1 MNASLWENCDSER
14 NKILTFHETDKLTSK
29 TVGGEF
35 IANLL
40 VTATMQVKT
49 SSAAA
54 LTERKIGLT
63 DNIQCSVY

>member
-1 MNASLWENCDSER
+1 M
-14 NKILTFHETDKLTSK
+14 TFHETDKLTSK
-29 TVGGEF
+29 TVGGEL
-35 IANLL
+35 IANLI
-40 VTATMQVKT
+40 VIATMQVKT